1 MGGALAVLKRR
12 TGFGT
17 LQVSLV
23 GKAATLCL
31 LYAFPLLF
39 LGDHPGWGGTLARV
53 IGWAFAI
60 WGTVLYWW
68 AAMLYLTQVRSLA
81 GSGGVDTLGANREG
95 AAKPLKAVVMA
106 GGEGT
111 RLRPMTANQPKPM
124 LPVGNRPIMEHVL
137 RLLKRH
143 GFDET
148 IVTVQFLA
156 ALVRNYFGDGEE
168 FGMSLQYATE
178 EMPLGTAGSVRNA
191 EDALRDEPFLVISG
205 DALTD
210 LDLTAMVNFHKEKGA
225 LVTVGLARV
234 PNPLEFG
241 IVITDEDGQ
250 IQRFLEKPSW
260 GQVFSDTVNTGVYV
274 MEPEV
279 LAEVPPGELVDWSG
293 DIFPELLKR
302 GAPLFGYISDG
313 YWEDVG
319 THESYMK
326 AQADVLDRRVQTD
339 IAGFEVSPGVW
350 VAEGAEVDP
359 DAVLTGPLCI
369 GDYAKI
375 EAGAHLREYTVIG
388 SNVVV
393 KEGAFLHRAVV
404 HNNVYVGPGRH
415 PPRLRD
421 RQEHRCHA
429 AGQDRGG
436 AIVGDECVIEP
447 EAYLSAKVKV
457 YPFKTI
463 EAGAVVNNSVI
474 WESRGQRTLFGPRGV
489 SGLINVEVTPE
500 LAVRLAS
507 AYATMLRKGSTVTT
521 SRDASRAA
529 RTLKRAVQGALN
541 ASAINVVD
549 LEAQPLPV
557 ARFETARDHY
567 SGGVAL
573 RTTPGDPQSA
583 DIIFLDERGAELSP
597 ADQRKLERVFSR
609 QEFRRAF
616 PGEIAELS
624 YAPRVVESYTR
635 ELLTCVDMTGVREA
649 NLKVVADCAGGTTS
663 LVLPSLLGTIGVD
676 VLTLNNRLDEVS
688 PTESVAQQRAGL
700 QRLAEM
706 VSSSRAAFGVRFD
719 PVGERIQ
726 LVDEKG
732 ELVNED
738 RALLAVLDLVAAE
751 RKSGRVALP
760 VTTTRVAEQVCR
772 FHGVQVTWTPTS
784 MDALTAAA
792 AQRGRD
798 LRGRR
803 ARRVRRAGMHPDRRR
818 HRGLRPAA
826 RPGRA
831 DEADAQPDRRQ
842 DPGRPYAQAVDP
854 DPVGRQGQRDAHGDR
869 GRGQPRDRYHGR
881 GAGRGAGSRL
891 GARAAGSG

>member
-1 MGGALAVLKRR
+1 M
-12 TGFGT
+12 
-17 LQVSLV
+17 
-23 GKAATLCL
+23 
-31 LYAFPLLF
+31 
-39 LGDHPGWGGTLARV
+39 
-53 IGWAFAI
+53 
-60 WGTVLYWW
+60 
-68 AAMLYLTQVRSLA
+68 
-81 GSGGVDTLGANREG
+81 
-95 AAKPLKAVVMA
+95 KAVVMA

-124 LPVGNRPIMEHVL
+124 LPVANRPLMEHVL

-178 EMPLGTAGSVRNA
+178 DVPLGTAGSVRNA
-191 EDALRDEPFLVISG
+191 EDALRDDPFLVISG

-210 LDLTAMVNFHKEKGA
+210 MDLTALVDFHKEKGA
-225 LVTVGLARV
+225 LVTVGLARM

-241 IVITDEDGQ
+241 IVITQEDGQ
-250 IQRFLEKPSW
+250 IQRFLEKPTW
-260 GQVFSDTVNTGVYV
+260 GQVFSDTVNTGLYV

-279 LAEVPPGELVDWSG
+279 LAEVPPGEMVDWSG
-293 DIFPELLKR
+293 DVFPKLMER
-302 GAPLFGYISDG
+302 GAPLFGYISDR

-319 THESYMK
+319 THESYLK
-326 AQADVLDRRVQTD
+326 AQADVLARRVQTD

-359 DAVLTGPLCI
+359 EAVLTGPLCV

-375 EAGAHLREYTVIG
+375 EAGAQLREFTVIG

-393 KEGAFLHRAVV
+393 KEGAFIHRAVV
-404 HNNVYVGPGRH
+404 HNNVYIGQGVN
-415 PPRLRD
+415 LRGCVIGKNTD
-421 RQEHRCHA
+421 VMRQARIEE
-429 AGQDRGG
+429 G

-507 AYATMLRKGSTVTT
+507 AYATTLRKGSTVTT

-549 LEAQPLPV
+549 LEAQALPV
-557 ARFETARDHY
+557 VRFETARDHY
-567 SGGVAL
+567 SGGVAI
-573 RTTPGDPQSA
+573 RTTPGDPQSV
-583 DIIFLDERGAELSP
+583 DIIFLDERGAELSQ

-624 YAPRVVESYTR
+624 YSHRVVESYTH
-635 ELLTCVDMTGVREA
+635 ELLRCVDMSGIREA

-663 LVLPSLLGTIGVD
+663 LVLPSLLGNIGIGE
-676 VLTLNNRLDEVS
+676 VLTLNNRLDEIS
-688 PTESVAQQRAGL
+688 PTETVAQQRAGL

-706 VSSSRAAFGVRFD
+706 VSSSRAAFGARFD

-732 ELVNED
+732 ELVSED

-784 MDALTAAA
+784 MDALTVAAA
-792 AQRGRD
+792 SD
-798 LRGRR
+798 D
-803 ARRVRRAGMHPDRRR
+803 VIF
-818 HRGLRPAA
+818 AA
-826 RPGRA
+826 
-831 DEADAQPDRRQ
+831 D
-842 DPGRPYAQAVDP
+842 
-854 DPVGRQGQRDAHGDR
+854 
-869 GRGQPRDRYHGR
+869 GRGGFVVPECTRTVDGIAAFVRLLGLVARTRLTLSQIDARIPVAHMLKRSIPTPW
-881 GAGRGAGSRL
+881 AAKGSVMRTVVE
-891 GARAAGSG
+891 AAGSYEIDTTDGVRVVVPDRGWVLTLPDPADAVTHLWAEGNDADNAQLLMDEWADVVDQAGR